1 MIQDLSYHL
10 YGTSWW
16 YIWWGSRVWH
26 GGVEDHTTLLGCVA
40 VKLLV
45 KDQFLSGQVREIE
58 PEMLISILL
67 PENVLDNFVLP
78 NHLNKIKIV

>member
-1 MIQDLSYHL
+1 M
-10 YGTSWW
+10 
-16 YIWWGSRVWH
+16 
-26 GGVEDHTTLLGCVA
+26 EDHTTLLGCVA

-67 PENVLDNFVLP
+67 PENVLDNLVLP

>member
-1 MIQDLSYHL
+1 M
-10 YGTSWW
+10 
-16 YIWWGSRVWH
+16 
-26 GGVEDHTTLLGCVA
+26 EDHAALLGCVA

-58 PEMLISILL
+58 PKVLVSILL